1 MTDLAN
7 IQEKLNSD
15 DAFRQRFVADP
26 IGVLKK
32 EGLALTMEMEESLK
46 SFSQKAQVSL
56 AGLEAERTEEWGGI
70 VI

>member
-32 EGLALTMEMEESLK
+32 
-46 SFSQKAQVSL
+46 
-56 AGLEAERTEEWGGI
+56 GGPGSHNGNGG
-70 VI
+70 VA